1 MFLQNV
7 EWISIA
13 ITGAGQPLSET
24 IVKEQLNVIAL
35 KMDYLKKSRNYKKN
49 MVESFSKSKT
59 RIQR

>member
-13 ITGAGQPLSET
+13 ITGADQPLSET

>member
-7 EWISIA
+7 EWMSIA
-13 ITGAGQPLSET
+13 ITGADQPLSET

-35 KMDYLKKSRNYKKN
+35 KIDYLKKSRNYKKN